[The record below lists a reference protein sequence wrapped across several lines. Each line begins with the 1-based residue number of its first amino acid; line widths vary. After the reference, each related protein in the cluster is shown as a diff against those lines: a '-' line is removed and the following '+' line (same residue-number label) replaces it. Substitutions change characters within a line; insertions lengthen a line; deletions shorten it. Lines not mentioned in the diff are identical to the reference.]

1 MTSPRDIADEELN
14 ECLARI
20 QKRIGV
26 EYGDFASI
34 YFSGISKESKGYEA
48 AVQMLTTY
56 IIAENKFGCKRIC
69 ASQPS

>member
-1 MTSPRDIADEELN
+1 MKNPRRIADEEFN

-20 QKRIGV
+20 QERLDV
-26 EYGDFASI
+26 EDGHFASI